1 MISKELK
8 QAAKILILKG
18 AQRVQEDVRER
29 AEKRAEKKAQEK
41 AEEKQREEFLAE
53 QQRLWDI
60 ICYLSDAVAT
70 VLKPGSYGF
79 FLENIYAEKEF
90 ENNGNVWTEPV
101 VVDTVRI
108 ANVYTKPLVDVK
120 NSDVFAVAIYGNISE
135 DDMIALT
142 DYFRHVPNY
151 EYKRVGILVS
161 GLAKELVFCATND
174 ADDYTLI
181 NRKLSSRDETKV

>member
-29 AEKRAEKKAQEK
+29 VEKRAEKKAQEK

-79 FLENIYAEKEF
+79 FL
-90 ENNGNVWTEPV
+90 
-101 VVDTVRI
+101 
-108 ANVYTKPLVDVK
+108 
-120 NSDVFAVAIYGNISE
+120 
-135 DDMIALT
+135 
-142 DYFRHVPNY
+142 
-151 EYKRVGILVS
+151 
-161 GLAKELVFCATND
+161 
-174 ADDYTLI
+174 
-181 NRKLSSRDETKV
+181 